1 MTQTLNPVIT
11 VTVSGPVGS
20 GKSYVLARTEE
31 VIKQEFGNS
40 VIVDAADVDGE
51 RRMSGDDLST
61 WQKPRAGT
69 LIRLEEYTEKTPMSY
84 SEGCILRTNAL
95 LDVIC
100 PTGQYPW
107 TLPDALHA
115 TIAALMTVYD
125 QELLM
130 KELRK
135 LTGQPTEC
143 FSAPKYGKQE
153 HIPVNTIPVN
163 QPPRFFDEYI
173 LTPEN
178 KAEHEEIK
186 AALFREI
193 RKIAEMQLGGG
204 LDRVMARGEW
214 ESLFERVSPELL
226 PLALAIGIMQTA
238 DKPHLRSLNT

>member
-20 GKSYVLARTEE
+20 GKSYVLARIEE
-31 VIKQEFGNS
+31 MVKQEPGNS
-40 VIVDAADVDGE
+40 VIVDAADVENE
-51 RRMSGDDLST
+51 RRMSGDDLTT
-61 WQKPRAGT
+61 WQKPRGGT
-69 LIRLEEYTEKTPMSY
+69 VIRLEEYTGQGLLSY
-84 SEGCILRTNAL
+84 GEERICRTNEL

-100 PTGQYPW
+100 PTGRQPW
-107 TLPDALHA
+107 ILPDALHA

-153 HIPVNTIPVN
+153 HLPVNTIPVN

-204 LDRVMARGEW
+204 LDRVIARGEW

-238 DKPHLRSLNT
+238 DKPHLRSSNT

>member
-1 MTQTLNPVIT
+1 MTHTLNPVIT

-20 GKSYVLARTEE
+20 GKSYVLARIEE
-31 VIKQEFGNS
+31 MVKQELGNS
-40 VIVDAADVDGE
+40 VIVDAADVENE
-51 RRMSGDDLST
+51 RRMSGDDLTT

-69 LIRLEEYTEKTPMSY
+69 VIRLEEYTGQGLLSY
-84 SEGCILRTNAL
+84 GEERICRTNEL

-100 PTGQYPW
+100 PTGRQPW
-107 TLPDALHA
+107 ILPDALHA

-135 LTGQPTEC
+135 LAGQPTEC

-178 KAEHEEIK
+178 K
-186 AALFREI
+186 
-193 RKIAEMQLGGG
+193 
-204 LDRVMARGEW
+204 
-214 ESLFERVSPELL
+214 
-226 PLALAIGIMQTA
+226 
-238 DKPHLRSLNT
+238 

>member
-1 MTQTLNPVIT
+1 MTHTLNPVIT

-31 VIKQEFGNS
+31 VIKQEFGNT
-40 VIVDAADVDGE
+40 VIVDAADVDDE

-69 LIRLEEYTEKTPMSY
+69 IIRLEEYTERVTLSY
-84 SEGCILRTNAL
+84 GEERICLTNAL
-95 LDVIC
+95 LEVIC
-100 PTGQYPW
+100 PEGKSPW
-107 TLPDALHA
+107 ILPDALHA
-115 TIAALMTVYD
+115 VIAALMTVYD

-153 HIPVNTIPVN
+153 HIPVNTLPVN

>member
-1 MTQTLNPVIT
+1 N
-11 VTVSGPVGS
+11 
-20 GKSYVLARTEE
+20 E
-31 VIKQEFGNS
+31 
-40 VIVDAADVDGE
+40 
-51 RRMSGDDLST
+51 
-61 WQKPRAGT
+61 
-69 LIRLEEYTEKTPMSY
+69 
-84 SEGCILRTNAL
+84 L

-100 PTGQYPW
+100 PTGRQPW
-107 TLPDALHA
+107 ILPDALHA

-143 FSAPKYGKQE
+143 CSSPKYGKQE

-214 ESLFERVSPELL
+214 ASLFERVSPELL

>member
-1 MTQTLNPVIT
+1 MTHTLNPVIT

-20 GKSYVLARTEE
+20 GKSYVLARIEE
-31 VIKQEFGNS
+31 VVKQEFGGS

-51 RRMSGDDLST
+51 RRMSGGDLST

-186 AALFREI
+186 EALFREI
-193 RKIAEMQLGGG
+193 RKIAEMQLEGG

-214 ESLFERVSPELL
+214 ESLFERTSPELL

>member
-1 MTQTLNPVIT
+1 MTHTLNPVIT

-20 GKSYVLARTEE
+20 GKSYVLARIEE
-31 VIKQEFGNS
+31 MVKQELGNS
-40 VIVDAADVDGE
+40 VIVDAADVENE
-51 RRMSGDDLST
+51 RRMSGDDLTT

-69 LIRLEEYTEKTPMSY
+69 VIRLEEYTGQGLLSY
-84 SEGCILRTNAL
+84 GEERICRTNEL

-100 PTGQYPW
+100 PTGRQPW
-107 TLPDALHA
+107 ILPDALHA

-135 LTGQPTEC
+135 LAGQPTEC

-193 RKIAEMQLGGG
+193 RKIAEMQLEGG

-214 ESLFERVSPELL
+214 ASLFEKVSPELL
-226 PLALAIGIMQTA
+226 PLALAIGIMQTT

>member
-1 MTQTLNPVIT
+1 MTVTLNPTIT
-11 VTVSGPVGS
+11 VSVSGPVGS
-20 GKSYVLARTEE
+20 GKSFILARTEE
-31 VIKQEFGNS
+31 IIKQEFGNT
-40 VIVDAADVDGE
+40 VIVDAAVVEDE
-51 RRMSGDDLST
+51 R
-61 WQKPRAGT
+61 
-69 LIRLEEYTEKTPMSY
+69 IRL
-84 SEGCILRTNAL
+84 TNEL
-95 LDVIC
+95 L
-100 PTGQYPW
+100 
-107 TLPDALHA
+107 
-115 TIAALMTVYD
+115 
-125 QELLM
+125 QELILT
-130 KELRK
+130 ELRR
-135 LTGQPTEC
+135 LTGQPTKC

-153 HIPVNTIPVN
+153 HLPVNTIPVN

-214 ESLFERVSPELL
+214 ASLFERVSPELL